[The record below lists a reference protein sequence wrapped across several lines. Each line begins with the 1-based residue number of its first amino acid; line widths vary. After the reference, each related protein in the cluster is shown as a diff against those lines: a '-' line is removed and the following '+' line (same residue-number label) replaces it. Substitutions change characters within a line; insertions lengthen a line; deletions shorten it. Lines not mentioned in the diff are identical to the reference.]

1 MSNEKKGKELKLD
14 NFKITGDIMKWN
26 GSVIKIA
33 NISYV
38 TNDKFELP
46 AFPKLSVVLILF
58 GLLLRAFNTAAF
70 AGCVAAGIA
79 WILYWYFEKEDLKSK
94 TLLTL
99 SMNSGTRIPILFT
112 DENFL
117 KKVLNVLEE
126 VMKAGSIGHQN
137 ITVNI
142 KGCNIHGNAKIL
154 TDMGIK

>member
-14 NFKITGDIMKWN
+14 NFKITGDIIKWN

-58 GLLLRAFNTAAF
+58 GLLLRSFNTAAF

-99 SMNSGTRIPILFT
+99 SMNSGTAFQFCSLTKISLRRSSMCW
-112 DENFL
+112 
-117 KKVLNVLEE
+117 EE

-142 KGCNIHGNAKIL
+142 KGF
-154 TDMGIK
+154 

>member
-14 NFKITGDIMKWN
+14 NFKITGDIIKWN

-58 GLLLRAFNTAAF
+58 GLLLRSFNTAAF

-117 KKVLNVLEE
+117 KNGPQCAGRSNEGWKYWPSEYYCKYQGLRYSWQCQNLN
-126 VMKAGSIGHQN
+126 GY
-137 ITVNI
+137 
-142 KGCNIHGNAKIL
+142 GN
-154 TDMGIK
+154 

>member
-14 NFKITGDIMKWN
+14 NFKITGDIIKWN

-58 GLLLRAFNTAAF
+58 GLLLRSFNTAAF

-79 WILYWYFEKEDLKSK
+79 WILYWYFEKEDLKN
-94 TLLTL
+94 TPYENV
-99 SMNSGTRIPILFT
+99 MNTIT
-112 DENFL
+112 DEQLTELYRNGMVKDEMDKFEENPICPECGS
-117 KKVLNVLEE
+117 KNV
-126 VMKAGSIGHQN
+126 VWQ
-137 ITVNI
+137 
-142 KGCNIHGNAKIL
+142 
-154 TDMGIK
+154 